1 MINERT
7 WKEGEDLA
15 RLHMKQ
21 LGYKIII
28 NNFHDKIVEL
38 DIVAEYSKLKQAK
51 KLKQEYR
58 KKMRK
63 ASSVEERH
71 ALMKCFANEKKELKN
86 ILIITEVKARKTDE
100 FGTGLESITKRKRQK
115 LFLGAKLLSS
125 MKKYKDHVIRFDVA
139 GVDNGAVTYVENAF
153 DVKN

>member
-21 LGYKIII
+21 LGYKIITD
-28 NNFHDKIVEL
+28 NFQGKIVEL
-38 DIVAEYSKLKQAK
+38 DIVAELSKHKQAK

-58 KKMRK
+58 QKMRK
-63 ASSVEERH
+63 ASSAEERH
-71 ALMKCFANEKKELKN
+71 ALMKCFALEKKVLKN
-86 ILIITEVKARKTDE
+86 ILIITEVKARRTDE

-115 LFLGAKLLSS
+115 LFLGAKLLLS
-125 MKKYKDHVIRFDVA
+125 MKKYKDHIIRFDVA
-139 GVDNGAVTYVENAF
+139 GVDDGKVTYLENAF